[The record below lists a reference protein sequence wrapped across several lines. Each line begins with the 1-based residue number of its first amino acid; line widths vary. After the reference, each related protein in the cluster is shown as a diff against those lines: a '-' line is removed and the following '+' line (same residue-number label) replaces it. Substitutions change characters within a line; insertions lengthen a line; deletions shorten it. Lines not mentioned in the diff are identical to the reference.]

1 MKCYM
6 IIGVFSIS
14 TTLSPAHAQKAI
26 DFGLTYNYN
35 MSSQTNY
42 NPCVPDDGTFQWNTL
57 SSYGIG
63 IVAGKTLGDRI
74 NLTNRLLYQQKG
86 YVEEAQTAYLFDDL
100 QSPFSF
106 HTLRNRFDYITLESN
121 ISYGLLRFK
130 NIRISP
136 LLGLNVNYLIRE
148 NIDSEKIDP
157 INSCYP
163 MTEFKGNWKK
173 HSVGY
178 NVGISC
184 SLQEKINLG
193 FEFQRSITPLLAT
206 DNVIV
211 KDWTWAVRM
220 DILLSNIFNN
230 QKI

>member
-1 MKCYM
+1 
-6 IIGVFSIS
+6 
-14 TTLSPAHAQKAI
+14 
-26 DFGLTYNYN
+26 
-35 MSSQTNY
+35 
-42 NPCVPDDGTFQWNTL
+42 
-57 SSYGIG
+57 
-63 IVAGKTLGDRI
+63 
-74 NLTNRLLYQQKG
+74 
-86 YVEEAQTAYLFDDL
+86 
-100 QSPFSF
+100 
-106 HTLRNRFDYITLESN
+106 
-121 ISYGLLRFK
+121 
-130 NIRISP
+130 
-136 LLGLNVNYLIRE
+136 
-148 NIDSEKIDP
+148 
-157 INSCYP
+157 